1 MPKGKKVDEDEEV
14 DKEEDFDDEEDF
26 EDDAEGDKPE
36 DFEDDEEEDIDEEE
50 EIDEEEDE
58 ELEGEEELEEGKE
71 VKAKEVKT
79 EKPGEEGEYD
89 YEANLDYKIE
99 NVVATVCVEITE
111 KIDLNQIARKHAD
124 VEYNPERFP
133 GLVMRIE
140 KPRATILIF
149 STGKMVV
156 TGLRQ
161 ASEAERVVDKVVK
174 NIRKAGIKLSNPEIT
189 IQNIVASGDLHTNID
204 LNMAAIVMEYAMY
217 EPEVF
222 PGLIYRMQDPKTVF
236 LIFSTGRIV
245 CTGAK
250 QKEIVRDAVLKLNR
264 QVRELGVAK
273 KDIGDSEY
281 QDITFI

>member
-1 MPKGKKVDEDEEV
+1 MS
-14 DKEEDFDDEEDF
+14 
-26 EDDAEGDKPE
+26 
-36 DFEDDEEEDIDEEE
+36 EEENDYDDLEDYEEE
-50 EIDEEEDE
+50 EEEEE
-58 ELEGEEELEEGKE
+58 EF
-71 VKAKEVKT
+71 
-79 EKPGEEGEYD
+79 D
-89 YEANLDYKIE
+89 YESDLDYKIE
-99 NVVATVCVEITE
+99 NVVATVTVEITE
-111 KIDLNQIARKHAD
+111 KIDLNQIARKHAE

-156 TGLRQ
+156 TGLRK

-174 NIRKAGIKLSNPEIT
+174 NIRKAGIKLANPEIT

-250 QKEIVRDAVLKLNR
+250 KKEIVRDAVMKLNQ

-273 KDIGDSEY
+273 KELTDTDY

>member
-1 MPKGKKVDEDEEV
+1 MSEEDNELEKKLEDKDDIEEV
-14 DKEEDFDDEEDF
+14 
-26 EDDAEGDKPE
+26 
-36 DFEDDEEEDIDEEE
+36 
-50 EIDEEEDE
+50 
-58 ELEGEEELEEGKE
+58 GKE
-71 VKAKEVKT
+71 SDGK
-79 EKPGEEGEYD
+79 YD
-89 YEANLDYKIE
+89 YDTDLDYKIE
-99 NVVATVCVEITE
+99 NVVATVVVEITE
-111 KIDLNQIARKHAD
+111 KIDLNQIARRHAD

-161 ASEAERVVDKVVK
+161 AAEAERVVEKVVK
-174 NIRKAGIKLSNPEIT
+174 NIRKAGIKVSNPEIT

-250 QKEIVRDAVLKLNR
+250 RRDIVRDAVLKLNQ
-264 QVRELGVAK
+264 QVRALGVAK
-273 KDIGDSEY
+273 KDIGESEY

>member
-1 MPKGKKVDEDEEV
+1 MSEKNSEFEEKDE
-14 DKEEDFDDEEDF
+14 K
-26 EDDAEGDKPE
+26 AL
-36 DFEDDEEEDIDEEE
+36 EEE
-50 EIDEEEDE
+50 EKLD
-58 ELEGEEELEEGKE
+58 GKY
-71 VKAKEVKT
+71 
-79 EKPGEEGEYD
+79 EYETD
-89 YEANLDYKIE
+89 LDYKIE
-99 NVVATVCVEITE
+99 NVVATVVVEITE
-111 KIDLNQIARKHAD
+111 KIDLNQIARRHAD

-161 ASEAERVVDKVVK
+161 ATEAERVVEKVVK
-174 NIRKAGIKLSNPEIT
+174 NIRKAGIKVSNPEIT

-250 QKEIVRDAVLKLNR
+250 RRDIVRDAVLKLNQ

-281 QDITFI
+281 QDITFV

>member
-1 MPKGKKVDEDEEV
+1 MAKK
-14 DKEEDFDDEEDF
+14 K
-26 EDDAEGDKPE
+26 
-36 DFEDDEEEDIDEEE
+36 
-50 EIDEEEDE
+50 E
-58 ELEGEEELEEGKE
+58 ELEDELEDELEENGE
-71 VKAKEVKT
+71 ALEDELDT
-79 EKPGEEGEYD
+79 ET
-89 YEANLDYKIE
+89 ALDYKIE
-99 NVVATVCVEITE
+99 NVVATVVVEITE
-111 KIDLNQIARKHAD
+111 KIDLNQIARRHAD

-156 TGLRQ
+156 TGLRK
-161 ASEAERVVDKVVK
+161 AAEAPRVVEKVVK
-174 NIRKAGIKLSNPEIT
+174 NIKKAGIKVSNPEIT

-250 QKEIVRDAVLKLNR
+250 NPDEVREAVIKINKK
-264 QVRELGVAK
+264 VRELELETK
-273 KDIGDSEY
+273 YHISEESS
-281 QDITFI
+281 FSFL

>member
-1 MPKGKKVDEDEEV
+1 M
-14 DKEEDFDDEEDF
+14 
-26 EDDAEGDKPE
+26 A
-36 DFEDDEEEDIDEEE
+36 
-50 EIDEEEDE
+50 EDE
-58 ELEGEEELEEGKE
+58 ELEIEDED
-71 VKAKEVKT
+71 
-79 EKPGEEGEYD
+79 YD
-89 YEANLDYKIE
+89 FESNLDYKIE
-99 NVVATVCVEITE
+99 NVVATVVMEITE
-111 KIDLNQIARKHAD
+111 KIDLNVIARKHAE

-156 TGLRQ
+156 TGLRKAAQ
-161 ASEAERVVDKVVK
+161 APKVVEKVVK
-174 NIRKAGIKLSNPEIT
+174 NIRKAGIKVSNPEIT

-204 LNMAAIVMEYAMY
+204 LNMAAIVMESAMY

-250 QKEIVRDAVLKLNR
+250 RKDIVRDAVLKLNHE
-264 QVRELGVAK
+264 VRKLGVAK
-273 KDIGDSEY
+273 KDIGHSEY

>member
-1 MPKGKKVDEDEEV
+1 MSKN
-14 DKEEDFDDEEDF
+14 
-26 EDDAEGDKPE
+26 
-36 DFEDDEEEDIDEEE
+36 
-50 EIDEEEDE
+50 
-58 ELEGEEELEEGKE
+58 LEGINDIEND
-71 VKAKEVKT
+71 
-79 EKPGEEGEYD
+79 P
-89 YEANLDYKIE
+89 DYKIE
-99 NVVATVCVEITE
+99 NVVATVIVKITE
-111 KIDLNQIARKHAD
+111 KIDLNHIVRKLPD

-133 GLVMRIE
+133 GLVMRIV
-140 KPRATILIF
+140 KPKATILIF

-156 TGLRQ
+156 TGMRK
-161 ASEAERVVDKVVK
+161 ASEAPKVVDKVVK
-174 NIRKAGIKLSNPEIT
+174 NIRKTGIKITDPEIT

-250 QKEIVRDAVLKLNR
+250 EKEVVKEAVIKLNR

-273 KDIGDSEY
+273 KDIGDAEY
-281 QDITFI
+281 QDLSFI

>member
-1 MPKGKKVDEDEEV
+1 MS
-14 DKEEDFDDEEDF
+14 KEETQDVKEEKN
-26 EDDAEGDKPE
+26 AEN
-36 DFEDDEEEDIDEEE
+36 
-50 EIDEEEDE
+50 
-58 ELEGEEELEEGKE
+58 
-71 VKAKEVKT
+71 V
-79 EKPGEEGEYD
+79 
-89 YEANLDYKIE
+89 LDYKIE
-99 NVVATVCVEITE
+99 NVVATVVVEITE
-111 KIDLNQIARKHAD
+111 KIDLVQIARKHAE

-156 TGLRQ
+156 TGLRK
-161 ASEAERVVDKVVK
+161 ATEAPKVVEKVVK
-174 NIRKAGIKLSNPEIT
+174 NIKKAGIKVTNPVIT

-250 QKEIVRDAVLKLNR
+250 KKEIVREAVKKLNKE
-264 QVRELGVAK
+264 VRELGVAK
-273 KDIGDSEY
+273 EEMGDVDY

>member
-1 MPKGKKVDEDEEV
+1 MVV
-14 DKEEDFDDEEDF
+14 SMS
-26 EDDAEGDKPE
+26 
-36 DFEDDEEEDIDEEE
+36 EEE
-50 EIDEEEDE
+50 EKEVNEEESE
-58 ELEGEEELEEGKE
+58 EEEEGEEEP
-71 VKAKEVKT
+71 T
-79 EKPGEEGEYD
+79 EPD
-89 YEANLDYKIE
+89 LDYKIE
-99 NVVATVCVEITE
+99 NVVATVTLDIKE
-111 KIDLNQIARKHAD
+111 KIDLNVIARKYSD

-140 KPRATILIF
+140 KPKATILIF

-161 ASEAERVVDKVVK
+161 ASEADMVVDKVVK
-174 NIRKAGIKLSNPEIT
+174 NIRKAGIKVANPEIT

-236 LIFSTGRIV
+236 FIFSTGRIV

-250 QKEIVRDAVLKLNR
+250 QKEIVRDAV
-264 QVRELGVAK
+264 AK
-273 KDIGDSEY
+273 
-281 QDITFI
+281 

>member
-1 MPKGKKVDEDEEV
+1 MSDEEF
-14 DKEEDFDDEEDF
+14 DEENDEEEDFD
-26 EDDAEGDKPE
+26 
-36 DFEDDEEEDIDEEE
+36 
-50 EIDEEEDE
+50 
-58 ELEGEEELEEGKE
+58 
-71 VKAKEVKT
+71 
-79 EKPGEEGEYD
+79 
-89 YEANLDYKIE
+89 YESDLDYKIE
-99 NVVATVCVEITE
+99 NVVATVSVELTE
-111 KIDLNQIARKHAD
+111 KIDLNQIARKHAE

-156 TGLRQ
+156 TGLRK
-161 ASEAERVVDKVVK
+161 AVEAPRVVEKVVK
-174 NIRKAGIKLSNPEIT
+174 NIRKAGIKLANPEIT

-250 QKEIVRDAVLKLNR
+250 KKEIVREAVLKLNQ
-264 QVRELGVAK
+264 QVRDLGVAK
-273 KDIGDSEY
+273 KDISESEY

>member
-1 MPKGKKVDEDEEV
+1 M
-14 DKEEDFDDEEDF
+14 
-26 EDDAEGDKPE
+26 A
-36 DFEDDEEEDIDEEE
+36 EE
-50 EIDEEEDE
+50 EIEDKKEDVNDEDYD
-58 ELEGEEELEEGKE
+58 LES
-71 VKAKEVKT
+71 
-79 EKPGEEGEYD
+79 
-89 YEANLDYKIE
+89 NLDYKIE
-99 NVVATVCVEITE
+99 NVVATVVVEITE
-111 KIDLNQIARKHAD
+111 KIDLKVIARKYAE

-156 TGLRQ
+156 TGLRK
-161 ASEAERVVDKVVK
+161 AAEAPKVVEKVVK
-174 NIRKAGIKLSNPEIT
+174 NIRKSGIKVTDPKIT

-222 PGLIYRMQDPKTVF
+222 PGLIYRMQEPKTVF

-250 QKEIVRDAVLKLNR
+250 KKEIVRDAVLKLNH

-273 KDIGDSEY
+273 KDNAESEY
-281 QDITFI
+281 EDITFI

>member
-1 MPKGKKVDEDEEV
+1 MSDEE
-14 DKEEDFDDEEDF
+14 FDEEN
-26 EDDAEGDKPE
+26 
-36 DFEDDEEEDIDEEE
+36 DEEEDH
-50 EIDEEEDE
+50 
-58 ELEGEEELEEGKE
+58 
-71 VKAKEVKT
+71 
-79 EKPGEEGEYD
+79 D
-89 YEANLDYKIE
+89 YESDLDYKIE
-99 NVVATVCVEITE
+99 NVVATVSVELTE
-111 KIDLNQIARKHAD
+111 KIDLNQIARKHAE

-156 TGLRQ
+156 TGLRK
-161 ASEAERVVDKVVK
+161 AVEAPRVVEKVVK

-250 QKEIVRDAVLKLNR
+250 KKEIVKEAVLKLNQ

-273 KDIGDSEY
+273 KDISESEY

>member
-1 MPKGKKVDEDEEV
+1 MPEEETKVEGDL
-14 DKEEDFDDEEDF
+14 KEES
-26 EDDAEGDKPE
+26 
-36 DFEDDEEEDIDEEE
+36 
-50 EIDEEEDE
+50 
-58 ELEGEEELEEGKE
+58 EGEAGDFHHD
-71 VKAKEVKT
+71 A
-79 EKPGEEGEYD
+79 D
-89 YEANLDYKIE
+89 LDYKIE
-99 NVVATVCVEITE
+99 NVVATVVVEITE

-156 TGLRQ
+156 TGLRK
-161 ASEAERVVDKVVK
+161 STEAERVVEKVVK
-174 NIRKAGIKLSNPEIT
+174 NIKKAGIKVSNPEIT

-222 PGLIYRMQDPKTVF
+222 PGLIYRMQEPKTVF

-250 QKEIVRDAVLKLNR
+250 RKEIVREAVIKLNK

-273 KDIGDSEY
+273 KDIGTSEY
-281 QDITFI
+281 QDITFV

>member
-1 MPKGKKVDEDEEV
+1 MS
-14 DKEEDFDDEEDF
+14 
-26 EDDAEGDKPE
+26 
-36 DFEDDEEEDIDEEE
+36 EEEFNEDKDLKEG
-50 EIDEEEDE
+50 EEEDE
-58 ELEGEEELEEGKE
+58 WED
-71 VKAKEVKT
+71 
-79 EKPGEEGEYD
+79 YD

-99 NVVATVCVEITE
+99 NVVGTVVVEITE
-111 KIDLNQIARKHAD
+111 KVDLNQIARKLPD

-156 TGLRQ
+156 TGLRK
-161 ASEAERVVDKVVK
+161 ASESGKVVQKVIK
-174 NIRKAGIKLSNPEIT
+174 NIKKAGIDVKNPVIT

-250 QKEIVRDAVLKLNR
+250 EKSIVREAVLKLNK
-264 QVRELGVAK
+264 QVRELGIAK
-273 KDIGDSEY
+273 KSLDKIDYEDIS
-281 QDITFI
+281 FL

>member
-1 MPKGKKVDEDEEV
+1 MSKEEEEE
-14 DKEEDFDDEEDF
+14 KEEDLEDETE
-26 EDDAEGDKPE
+26 AL
-36 DFEDDEEEDIDEEE
+36 EDDEEVETD
-50 EIDEEEDE
+50 
-58 ELEGEEELEEGKE
+58 
-71 VKAKEVKT
+71 
-79 EKPGEEGEYD
+79 
-89 YEANLDYKIE
+89 LDYKIE
-99 NVVATVCVEITE
+99 NVVATVVVEITE
-111 KIDLNQIARKHAD
+111 KIDLNQIARRHAD

-161 ASEAERVVDKVVK
+161 AAEAPRVVEKVVK
-174 NIRKAGIKLSNPEIT
+174 NIRKAGIKVSNPEIT

-250 QKEIVRDAVLKLNR
+250 KKEIVREAVLRLNQ